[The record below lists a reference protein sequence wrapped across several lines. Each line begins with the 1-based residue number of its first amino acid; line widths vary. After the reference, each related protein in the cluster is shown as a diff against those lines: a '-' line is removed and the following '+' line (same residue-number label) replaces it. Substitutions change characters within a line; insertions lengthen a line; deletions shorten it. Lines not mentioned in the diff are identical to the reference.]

1 MSVTQAFGA
10 LVRETRMKL
19 GLSQEELAER
29 CGMHRNAI
37 GFIER
42 GERSP
47 SIESVFAIATGLGIS
62 ASKLIGRLDQALS
75 KKI

>member
-10 LVRETRMKL
+10 LVRETRIKL

-47 SIESVFAIATGLGIS
+47 SIETVFAIAHGLGVS
-62 ASKLIGRLDQALS
+62 ASKLISKLDQLVS
-75 KKI
+75 KA

>member
-1 MSVTQAFGA
+1 MSIAQAFGR

-29 CGMHRNAI
+29 SGLHRNAI
-37 GFIER
+37 GFLER

-47 SIESVFAIATGLGIS
+47 SLESVFAISRGLGIS
-62 ASKLIGRLDQALS
+62 ASKLIAKLDQALPRA
-75 KKI
+75 

>member
-10 LVRETRMKL
+10 LVRETRTKL
-19 GLSQEELAER
+19 GLSQEQLAER

-47 SIESVFAIATGLGIS
+47 SIETVYAIARGLGVS
-62 ASKLIGRLDQALS
+62 ASKLIGKLDQVLS
-75 KKI
+75 KM

>member
-1 MSVTQAFGA
+1 MSVTEAFGK
-10 LVRETRMKL
+10 LVRETRIKL

-29 CGMHRNAI
+29 CGLHRNAI

-47 SIESVFAIATGLGIS
+47 SIESVFAISHGLGIS
-62 ASKLIGRLDQALS
+62 TSKLIARLEQTMQKS
-75 KKI
+75 